1 MSLPVLWLKMA
12 SNSEQQI
19 EKYLTAFRQFDKN
32 GDGNISKEEFQLVMK
47 NTKSGSKLSQE
58 DINEMVEEADTNN
71 DGTINYQEFVQM
83 LKQ

>member
-1 MSLPVLWLKMA
+1 MA